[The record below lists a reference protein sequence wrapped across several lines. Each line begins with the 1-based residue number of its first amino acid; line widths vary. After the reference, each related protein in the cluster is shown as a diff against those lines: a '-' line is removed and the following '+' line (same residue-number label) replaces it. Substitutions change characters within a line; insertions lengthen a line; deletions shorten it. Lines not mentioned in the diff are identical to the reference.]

1 MGTFFLYS
9 GMPVD
14 WLIKT
19 MQDRGL
25 EVFTQRFS
33 RTLPF
38 PDENKERYVSCEKG
52 KDIFL
57 RLLVLYFIALL
68 GNILFSLPLDG
79 ERHKCV
85 RHPSGPKSSTD
96 RGPSAERPLQPRWWE
111 QPGSWSASWL
121 GPVLQRWVDI
131 QSGFSIWILGST
143 ASFNVCPGSHQVKF
157 TGPRTS
163 SSLSMNMTWLVCR
176 HGWKVTTTPTLQVVA
191 SAHVHLKHLSKNNSA
206 MEMPFMTS

>member
-1 MGTFFLYS
+1 MGKFFSLQWHAS
-9 GMPVD
+9 GLVNKNHAGPWVGG
-14 WLIKT
+14 IHS
-19 MQDRGL
+19 
-25 EVFTQRFS
+25 EVLSHAALPWWKQR
-33 RTLPF
+33 
-38 PDENKERYVSCEKG
+38 KICELWKG
-52 KDIFL
+52 KTYFL
-57 RLLVLYFIALL
+57 RLLVLYFIALF

-96 RGPSAERPLQPRWWE
+96 RGPGAERPLQPRWWE

-121 GPVLQRWVDI
+121 GPVLQGWVHI
-131 QSGFSIWILGST
+131 QSGFSCAIWILGST

-176 HGWKVTTTPTLQVVA
+176 RGWKVTTTPTLQVVA
-191 SAHVHLKHLSKNNSA
+191 SAHVHLKHLSKK
-206 MEMPFMTS
+206 